1 MENIK
6 QLTTEEYRLLQ
17 ANQDRTRW
25 TEFYGLPVGMYYPV
39 QAPISTKRKGD
50 IWEDKMRASA
60 GLLEKQD
67 ETHDATLNPAIV
79 KQQNLRGNRVEI
91 KYTVIAKGDSTKAIE
106 KRGYALEAGA
116 RTKKL
121 VKNPLA
127 PKGYDYIAG
136 GTFQQVHP
144 DKADYGLFSAVFGN
158 GAVHYWVPY
167 HLISTTA
174 GADNFTPGMIP
185 LQSQHRGHTTE
196 GQISRP
202 IEFHNMFLLDIT
214 IDSPF
219 IADLSK
225 YDLIQF
231 ENRVYQALN
240 KKKKKS
246 K

>member
-1 MENIK
+1 MISDNIK
-6 QLTTEEYRLLQ
+6 NLTTEEYRLLQ
-17 ANQDRTRW
+17 STQDRTRW
-25 TEFYGLPVGMYYPV
+25 TEFYGLPDAMYYPV
-39 QAPISTKRKGD
+39 QAPISSKRKGD
-50 IWEDKMRASA
+50 IWEDKIRASS

-67 ETHDATLNPAIV
+67 ETHDATLDSAVV
-79 KQQNLRGNRVEI
+79 KLQNLRGARVEI

-127 PKGYDYIAG
+127 TKGYNYIGG
-136 GTFQQVHP
+136 GTFQQIHP

-174 GADNFTPGMIP
+174 GADNFTKGMIP

-202 IEFHNMFLLDIT
+202 EKFHDLFLLDIT
-214 IDSPF
+214 WETPF
-219 IADLSK
+219 LTDLSK
-225 YDLIQF
+225 YDLSKY
-231 ENRVYQALN
+231 ENLVY
-240 KKKKKS
+240 
-246 K
+246 